1 MDILTIAFLVGVG
14 VIAGI
19 IAAIVGG
26 AAVVIYPALIATGV
40 PPHLAAVSNL
50 ASVMPGTM
58 LAALSDRSQL
68 PPFDRA
74 FVSLIFASIIGAG
87 IGAVCLVLTPERV
100 FAQIVPLLLGFA
112 TLLFA
117 YSERIS
123 RWLRKRAE
131 GRGHA
136 IAFNVASL
144 KVVLPVSFYGG
155 YFGAGVG
162 ILMLGVFSLA
172 TGGDYRSA
180 NVAKNFVSSL
190 NGLAA
195 TLVFATQG
203 AVLWPQTLALAAG
216 TIGGGLVGA
225 YVARIIP
232 RNVIRVLVIVVG
244 ATLTI
249 AFARHARRHRAVW
262 IGKRVDGCEMV
273 RAGNFLV
280 AGERCAPPPAFGDC
294 SALPQELVGFQGADD
309 GIEAS
314 SGRNAPVQRRDA
326 ARVRFVESQVLVH
339 GDLNQWQKIE
349 HAGNRICG
357 WHEIGRRIGRKTL
370 PVGRHH
376 AGGEVSTRR
385 MAVDENALPPLAPE
399 HQACRAHLLDDVG
412 DRHAGAQIITG
423 NCYRNAEGIRAGRR
437 LREHRRLERAPVAAM
452 NKHRQRGLIVVPR
465 RENIDGPAYRRAV

>member
-1 MDILTIAFLVGVG
+1 MDILTIAFLAGVG

-87 IGAVCLVLTPERV
+87 IGAVCLVLTPERA

-117 YSERIS
+117 FSERIS
-123 RWLRKRAE
+123 WWLRKRAE
-131 GRGHA
+131 GRGRA

-162 ILMLGVFSLA
+162 ILMLGMFSLA
-172 TGGDYRSA
+172 TRGDYRSA

-190 NGLAA
+190 NGLTA
-195 TLVFATQG
+195 TIVFATQG
-203 AVLWPQTLALAAG
+203 VVLWPQTLALAAG

-232 RNVIRVLVIVVG
+232 RNVIRVLIVVVG
-244 ATLTI
+244 ATLTV
-249 AFARHARRHRAVW
+249 AFARRYW
-262 IGKRVDGCEMV
+262 
-273 RAGNFLV
+273 
-280 AGERCAPPPAFGDC
+280 FG
-294 SALPQELVGFQGADD
+294 G
-309 GIEAS
+309 
-314 SGRNAPVQRRDA
+314 
-326 ARVRFVESQVLVH
+326 
-339 GDLNQWQKIE
+339 
-349 HAGNRICG
+349 
-357 WHEIGRRIGRKTL
+357 
-370 PVGRHH
+370 
-376 AGGEVSTRR
+376 
-385 MAVDENALPPLAPE
+385 
-399 HQACRAHLLDDVG
+399 
-412 DRHAGAQIITG
+412 
-423 NCYRNAEGIRAGRR
+423 
-437 LREHRRLERAPVAAM
+437 
-452 NKHRQRGLIVVPR
+452 
-465 RENIDGPAYRRAV
+465 